1 MQQQQHVE
9 QKPLLPALHAQLSS
23 AQLSSAQLSSAQALC
38 QAILIMTFSVL
49 IDIDNI
55 NTLHLDIGNL

>member
-9 QKPLLPALHAQLSS
+9 QKPLLPALH

>member
-1 MQQQQHVE
+1 MTMQQQQHVE
-9 QKPLLPALHAQLSS
+9 QKPLLPALH
-23 AQLSSAQLSSAQALC
+23 AQLSSAQALC

-55 NTLHLDIGNL
+55 NTLHLDIYNL